1 MFARLNIGKIPLTSA
16 ELVKAIFLCRDNNV
30 DFDQEKQE
38 EISLQWDNIEKE
50 LQQDS
55 LWYFLTNTI
64 SKEYQTRIDLILDL
78 IAKKPL
84 KSRDKYYT
92 FFEFDKMRKNQ
103 DLIDIWREIQKT
115 FLLLKDWYE
124 NHDLYHKIGYLIA
137 SKSVSL
143 QDIYN
148 LSAGQS
154 KTAFRDGLDS
164 IIRDSVNYDKNYEDM
179 TYDNRQDY
187 EKISKLLLLF
197 NVESVRQLDEK
208 SQRFPFDKF
217 KEKANWSLEHIHAQ
231 NSEGMKKQEEWKK
244 WLEMHIDSLK
254 AIGGYEEL
262 IKEMQEAKD
271 RDVLERE
278 AFRKLQEQT
287 ISALSVKGNSEY
299 LHLLPNLALLNSGDN
314 AALNNST
321 FDVKRNIIV
330 EMDKNGS
337 FIPFCTKMVFLKYY
351 TPSQYNQ
358 IHFWGQEDR
367 IAYISAINRT
377 LSNYLNKPIKFE
389 TGEE

>member
-1 MFARLNIGKIPLTSA
+1 
-16 ELVKAIFLCRDNNV
+16 
-30 DFDQEKQE
+30 
-38 EISLQWDNIEKE
+38 
-50 LQQDS
+50 
-55 LWYFLTNTI
+55 
-64 SKEYQTRIDLILDL
+64 
-78 IAKKPL
+78 
-84 KSRDKYYT
+84 
-92 FFEFDKMRKNQ
+92 MRKNQ
-103 DLIDIWREIQKT
+103 KLIDIWREIQKT

-137 SKSVSL
+137 SKSASL
-143 QDIYN
+143 QDIFN
-148 LSAGQS
+148 LSEGLS
-154 KTAFRDGLDS
+154 KSDFRDKLDS
-164 IIRDSVNYDKNYEDM
+164 KIIDSINYANKSYEDM
-179 TYDNRQDY
+179 SYDNRQDC

-231 NSEGMKKQEEWKK
+231 NSEGMRKQEEWKK
-244 WLEMHIDSLK
+244 WLELHIDSLK
-254 AIGGYEEL
+254 AIGGYDEL
-262 IKEMQEAKD
+262 IEEMQDAKD
-271 RDVLERE
+271 REVLDRE
-278 AFRKLQEQT
+278 DFRILQEQT
-287 ISALSVKGNSEY
+287 ISALSVKGNLEY

-330 EMDKNGS
+330 DMDKKGR

-367 IAYISAINRT
+367 IAYINAINNT
-377 LSNYLNKPIKFE
+377 LSKYLRNPIVFDE
-389 TGEE
+389 SEEE